1 MFFFKWVRS
10 QLYTGLQLNAETIV
24 VLNCSNMKITFF
36 TLFLWL
42 HDIIMFGFV
51 KKMRNGTFNQIEV
64 GNNVM
69 YLLISKDFDMKLY
82 MI

>member
-1 MFFFKWVRS
+1 
-10 QLYTGLQLNAETIV
+10 
-24 VLNCSNMKITFF
+24 MKITFF